1 MVILFIYSAFA
12 DEISPDLNVQMNELK
27 KYNIRHIEARGIN
40 GKNISEYTPSEAKE
54 IKKILDENGFLFSAL
69 GSPIGKIKITDNLEP
84 ELDRFKRL
92 LELCAIFE
100 TRYIRMFSFFM
111 ESEKADVYRDEV
123 LERWQKYIKAA
134 KGSNII
140 LLHENEKGIYGDT
153 AIRCLDLLKT
163 LDCDYVKA
171 TFDPANFVQCKVNT
185 LEAFDMLKDYIEYMH
200 IKDAVWE
207 NGEVVPAGEGEGD
220 ILTFYRNRE
229 DERKFNAHWKG
240 GFGNPEVWK
249 CEVPTDGKN
258 EQHIGIFKNIVDV
271 LEKGAEPL
279 ATGEEGIK
287 GLSISN
293 AIHLSAWTEDWV
305 EPEKIDEDLFY
316 NMLQDKILNS
326 KFKKKVSSDKTL
338 EVGGTH

>member
-1 MVILFIYSAFA
+1 MFIYSAFA

-40 GKNISEYTPSEAKE
+40 GKNISEHTPSEAKE
-54 IKKILDENGFLFSAL
+54 IKKILDENGFSFSAL
-69 GSPIGKIKITDNLEP
+69 GSPIGKIKITDNFEP

-207 NGEVVPAGEGEGD
+207 NGEVVPAGEGDGHIKEIIPKLRD
-220 ILTFYRNRE
+220 M
-229 DERKFNAHWKG
+229 KWA
-240 GFGNPEVWK
+240 GFLS
-249 CEVPTDGKN
+249 
-258 EQHIGIFKNIVDV
+258 
-271 LEKGAEPL
+271 LEPHL
-279 ATGEEGIK
+279 ANFVGFSDLEEGTEIK
-287 GLSISN
+287 KEESDAGKFKIAYN
-293 AIHLSAWTEDWV
+293 AIN
-305 EPEKIDEDLFY
+305 KI
-316 NMLQDKILNS
+316 IS
-326 KFKKKVSSDKTL
+326 
-338 EVGGTH
+338 GA

>member
-1 MVILFIYSAFA
+1 MFIYSAFA

-207 NGEVVPAGEGEGD
+207 NGEVVPAGEGDGHIKEIISKLRD
-220 ILTFYRNRE
+220 M
-229 DERKFNAHWKG
+229 KWA
-240 GFGNPEVWK
+240 GFLS
-249 CEVPTDGKN
+249 
-258 EQHIGIFKNIVDV
+258 
-271 LEKGAEPL
+271 LEPHL
-279 ATGEEGIK
+279 ANFVGFSDLEEGTEIK
-287 GLSISN
+287 KEESDAGKFKIAYN
-293 AIHLSAWTEDWV
+293 AIN
-305 EPEKIDEDLFY
+305 KI
-316 NMLQDKILNS
+316 IS
-326 KFKKKVSSDKTL
+326 
-338 EVGGTH
+338 GA

>member
-40 GKNISEYTPSEAKE
+40 GKNISEHTPSEAKE
-54 IKKILDENGFLFSAL
+54 IKKILDENGFSFSAL

-207 NGEVVPAGEGEGD
+207 NGEVVPAGEGDGHIKEIIPKLRD
-220 ILTFYRNRE
+220 M
-229 DERKFNAHWKG
+229 KWA
-240 GFGNPEVWK
+240 GFLS
-249 CEVPTDGKN
+249 
-258 EQHIGIFKNIVDV
+258 
-271 LEKGAEPL
+271 LEPHL
-279 ATGEEGIK
+279 ANFVGFSDLEEGTEIK
-287 GLSISN
+287 KEESDAGKFKIAYN
-293 AIHLSAWTEDWV
+293 AIN
-305 EPEKIDEDLFY
+305 KI
-316 NMLQDKILNS
+316 IS
-326 KFKKKVSSDKTL
+326 
-338 EVGGTH
+338 GA